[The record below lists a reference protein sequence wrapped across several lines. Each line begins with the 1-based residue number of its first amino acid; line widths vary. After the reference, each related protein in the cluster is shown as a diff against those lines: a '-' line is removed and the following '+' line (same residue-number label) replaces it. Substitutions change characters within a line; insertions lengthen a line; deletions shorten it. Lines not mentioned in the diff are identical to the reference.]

1 MVCKLYGN
9 IYDTYVAIVFGT
21 LLFSTFWRLWK
32 LFFYYFFDKKVSPN
46 LIFTFSFYPKNSK
59 TSSTKTSVT
68 KQLLVVESFPT
79 SLWVTLLIF
88 CRLVYNIPSHLN
100 DLILAS
106 SASLRLC
113 QKLSH
118 QYSRLVFKFFL
129 FLKQAVSV
137 IHILDLLIVIE
148 LSLWNWKEI

>member
-1 MVCKLYGN
+1 MAIFMTYMLPLYLEL
-9 IYDTYVAIVFGT
+9 YFLVLFGDCEN
-21 LLFSTFWRLWK
+21 
-32 LFFYYFFDKKVSPN
+32 FFFYFFDKKVSPN
-46 LIFTFSFYPKNSK
+46 LIFTFSFYPENSK

-68 KQLLVVESFPT
+68 KQLLVVEIFPT